1 MHYSRFSHQQK
12 VSHLLRWAAGWAADT
27 CTGESMWSY
36 SLKLGSSHALLNGW
50 CKNEKLRSSL
60 TVEECVVLETA
71 LARSAQ
77 ARISRRGAPR
87 TVG

>member
-1 MHYSRFSHQQK
+1 MHSSRYSHQQK
-12 VSHLLRWAAGWAADT
+12 VAHLLRWAAGWAADT

-60 TVEECVVLETA
+60 TVEEGILLETA
-71 LARSAQ
+71 LARSAR
-77 ARISRRGAPR
+77 ARISRGRAPR